1 MIALVTKSVNNAN
14 YAFHFNLCHTFR
26 RKCLGTIKRDI
37 SACLVACHCMLAVAV
52 ECVHVSSRH
61 NMLFVIP
68 PKWNLYGNLNVFL
81 CRLLSVHYSLDWG
94 SLLPHSESTNDDDT
108 VGVSKYHWKVVGK
121 TERRQA
127 LSLPRGDTGKIL
139 RRNKNV
145 NRSFG
150 SVFTRCG
157 V

>member
-1 MIALVTKSVNNAN
+1 MFNDFIFTQSCSLVHTVIALVTKSVNNAN

-68 PKWNLYGNLNVFL
+68 PKWNLYGNLNAFYAVSCRYIIHWIEDL
-81 CRLLSVHYSLDWG
+81 CCLTPRAQTTTIQ
-94 SLLPHSESTNDDDT
+94 SE
-108 VGVSKYHWKVVGK
+108 
-121 TERRQA
+121 
-127 LSLPRGDTGKIL
+127 
-139 RRNKNV
+139 
-145 NRSFG
+145 
-150 SVFTRCG
+150 
-157 V
+157 